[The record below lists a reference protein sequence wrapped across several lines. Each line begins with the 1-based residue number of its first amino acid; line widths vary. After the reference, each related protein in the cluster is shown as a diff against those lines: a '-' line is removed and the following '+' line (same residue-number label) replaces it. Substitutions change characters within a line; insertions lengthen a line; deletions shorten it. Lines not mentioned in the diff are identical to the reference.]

1 MNSDNTKIQKSKV
14 YVQVDENNRIIR
26 CEGGY
31 TTPEDLTGW
40 IYIDEGMGDKYNL
53 CQSHYFNG
61 GLYDVDGIPRY
72 KLVDGVPVLRSDAEM
87 EADRAALPAPE
98 SIPSAKELAEENKRL
113 KAQIAANTDRQ
124 EFLEDC
130 IAEMASQVY
139 SV

>member
-1 MNSDNTKIQKSKV
+1 MEASMKSKV
-14 YVQVDENNRIIR
+14 YVKVDKNNRIIR

-40 IYIDEGMGDKYNL
+40 TYIDEGAGDKYNL
-53 CQSHYFNG
+53 CQSHYFDG
-61 GLYDVDGIPRY
+61 GLYDVDGIPHN
-72 KLVDGVPVLRSDAEM
+72 KLVDGAPVLRTDAEM

-98 SIPSAKELAEENKRL
+98 EIPSVKELAEENKRL
-113 KAQIAANTDRQ
+113 KAQIAANADRQ

>member
-1 MNSDNTKIQKSKV
+1 MNFDNMEIPKSKV
-14 YVQVDENNRIIR
+14 YIKTDENNRIIR

-31 TTPEDLTGW
+31 TTSENLEDWT
-40 IYIDEGMGDKYNL
+40 YIDEGTGDKYNL
-53 CQSHYFNG
+53 CQSHYFEG
-61 GLYDVDGIPRY
+61 GLYDADGIPRY
-72 KLVDGVPVLRSDAEM
+72 KLMDGVPVLRSDAEM

-98 SIPSAKELAEENKRL
+98 AIPSVKELAEENKRL
-113 KAQIAANTDRQ
+113 KAQIAANADRQ